1 MLLVFQQT
9 VKAPDPMSKVIV
21 VIGAQ
26 WGDEGKGKIVDLLA
40 EHFDIVA
47 RYQGGHNAGHSVQ
60 IEDRS
65 FVLHLLPSGIVHPGK
80 TCVLGNG
87 MVIDPKAFFEEA
99 DRLTT
104 QGVEVS
110 PERVK
115 ISTRA
120 HLILPYHRALDHT
133 SEERLGNERVG
144 TTLRGIGPAYED
156 KAGRR
161 GIRVADALVS
171 EVLRSRI
178 ERNLEDANRIIAA
191 YGGQE
196 LKVDE
201 IFQEMSYLTERLAPF
216 IADTTH
222 YLNVAATQGRSILLE
237 GAQATLLDVDHGTYP
252 FVTSSN
258 TIAGGAIIGT
268 GLAPNRLTGVL
279 GIVRTYTTRVGEGPF
294 PTEMLEGEA
303 EMGQLI
309 RERGREYGASTSRP
323 RRCGWFDAFATRY
336 AAEINGFS
344 SVALTKLDVLDA
356 LDEIKVCVGYNL
368 NSHKCESVPTVSQ
381 DLRRVEPVYAR
392 LPGWKSSTVGVTEMN
407 DLPLTARRYV
417 EFLSEQIGVEIG
429 LVSTGPERS
438 QTVVVND
445 SALGRWLSN

>member
-1 MLLVFQQT
+1 V
-9 VKAPDPMSKVIV
+9 AKVIA

-26 WGDEGKGKIVDLLA
+26 WGDEGKGKIVDLLS
-40 EHFDIVA
+40 ERFDIVA

-60 IEDRS
+60 VGDQS
-65 FVLHLLPSGIVHPGK
+65 FVLHLLPSGIVHRGK
-80 TCVLGNG
+80 ICVLGNG
-87 MVIDPKAFFEEA
+87 MVIDPKAFFVEA
-99 DRLTT
+99 DRLTQ

-115 ISTRA
+115 ISSRA

-161 GIRVADALVS
+161 GIRTADALVPD
-171 EVLRSRI
+171 VLRSRI
-178 ERNLEDANRIIAA
+178 DRNLEDANRIIEA
-191 YGGQE
+191 YGGAR
-196 LKVDE
+196 LNADE
-201 IFQEMSYLTERLAPF
+201 IFDEMSVLTERLGPF

-222 YLNVAATQGRSILLE
+222 YLNIAASEGRSILLE

-252 FVTSSN
+252 FVTSS
-258 TIAGGAIIGT
+258 TTVAGGAIIGT

-294 PTEMLEGEA
+294 PTEMLEGE
-303 EMGQLI
+303 EQLGQLI
-309 RERGREYGASTSRP
+309 RERGREYGASTGRP
-323 RRCGWFDAFATRY
+323 RRCGWFDSFATRY
-336 AAEINGFS
+336 AAEINGFT

-356 LDEIKVCVGYNL
+356 LDEIKVCIGYKL
-368 NSHKCESVPTVSQ
+368 HGRTCESLPAVSQ
-381 DLRRVEPVYAR
+381 DLRRVEPVYAT
-392 LPGWKSSTVGVTEMN
+392 LPGWRSSTQGTTELSA
-407 DLPLTARRYV
+407 LPPNARRYI
-417 EFLSEQIGVEIG
+417 EFLSRQIGVEIG

-438 QTVVVND
+438 ETIIVED
-445 SALGRWLSN
+445 SALGGWLRDG

>member
-1 MLLVFQQT
+1 M
-9 VKAPDPMSKVIV
+9 AKVIA

-40 EHFDIVA
+40 ERFEIVA

-60 IEDRS
+60 VGEQS
-65 FVLHLLPSGIVHPGK
+65 FVLHLLPSGIVHRGK

-87 MVIDPKAFFEEA
+87 MVIDPKAFFVEA
-99 DRLTT
+99 DRLTE
-104 QGVEVS
+104 QGIEVS

-115 ISTRA
+115 ISSRA

-133 SEERLGNERVG
+133 SEERLGNEKVG

-161 GIRVADALVS
+161 GIRTADALVH

-178 ERNLEDANRIIAA
+178 ERNLEDANRIIEA
-191 YGGQE
+191 YGGSP
-196 LKVDE
+196 LNATE
-201 IFQEMSYLTERLAPF
+201 IFDEMAMLTERLGPF

-222 YLNVAATQGRSILLE
+222 YLNVAATEGRSILLE

-268 GLAPNRLTGVL
+268 GLAPHRLSGVL

-294 PTEMLEGEA
+294 PTEMVAGE
-303 EMGQLI
+303 EELGQMI
-309 RERGREYGASTSRP
+309 RERGREYGASTGRP

-336 AAEINGFS
+336 AAEINGFT
-344 SVALTKLDVLDA
+344 SVALTKLDVLDT
-356 LDEIKVCVGYNL
+356 LDEIKVCVGYKL
-368 NSHKCESVPTVSQ
+368 NGKTCDSLPAVSQ
-381 DLRRVEPVYAR
+381 DLRRIEPVYAT
-392 LPGWKSSTVGVTEMN
+392 LPGWKSSTLGMTEMTS
-407 DLPLTARRYV
+407 LPAEARSYV
-417 EFLSEQIGVEIG
+417 DFLSDQIGTEIG
-429 LVSTGPERS
+429 LVSTGPERT
-438 QTVVVND
+438 QTIIVHE
-445 SALGRWLSN
+445 SALGDWLRQ

>member
-1 MLLVFQQT
+1 
-9 VKAPDPMSKVIV
+9 MSKVVV

-40 EHFDIVA
+40 ERFDIVV
-47 RYQGGHNAGHSVQ
+47 RYQGGHNAGHSVYVG
-60 IEDRS
+60 DRS
-65 FVLHLLPSGIVHPGK
+65 FVLHLIPSGIIHPGK

-99 DRLTT
+99 DRLMA
-104 QGVEVS
+104 QGLEVS
-110 PERVK
+110 PKRVK
-115 ISTRA
+115 ISSRA
-120 HLILPYHRALDHT
+120 HLIFPYHRALDHT

-161 GIRVADALVS
+161 GIRTADALVPD
-171 EVLRSRI
+171 VLRSRI
-178 ERNLEDANRIIAA
+178 ERNLEDANRIIMA

-196 LKVDE
+196 LSADE
-201 IFQEMSYLTERLAPF
+201 IFIEMSRLTERLAPF

-222 YLNVAATQGRSILLE
+222 YLNVAAVEGRSILLE

-268 GLAPNRLTGVL
+268 GLAPHRLTGVL

-294 PTEMLEGEA
+294 PTEMVEGEA
-303 EMGQLI
+303 ELGQLI
-309 RERGREYGASTSRP
+309 RERGREYGASTGRP

-356 LDEIKVCVGYNL
+356 LDEIKVCVGYKL
-368 NSHKCESVPTVSQ
+368 DGRECESLPSVSQ
-381 DLRRVEPVYAR
+381 DLRRIEPIYAR
-392 LPGWKSSTVGVTEMN
+392 LPGWKSSTVGITNMNALPTE
-407 DLPLTARRYV
+407 ARRYV
-417 EFLSEQIGVEIG
+417 DFLSQQIGVEIG

-438 QTVVVND
+438 QTIIVHE
-445 SALGRWLSN
+445 SALGHWLAE

>member
-1 MLLVFQQT
+1 
-9 VKAPDPMSKVIV
+9 MSKIIV

-26 WGDEGKGKIVDLLA
+26 WGDEGKGKIVDLLS
-40 EHFDIVA
+40 EHFEIVA

-60 IEDRS
+60 VGDQS
-65 FVLHLLPSGIVHPGK
+65 FVLHLLPSGIVHKGK

-87 MVIDPKAFFEEA
+87 MVIDPKAFFQEA
-99 DRLTT
+99 DRLIS
-104 QGVEVS
+104 QGIEVS
-110 PERVK
+110 PARVK
-115 ISTRA
+115 ISSRA

-161 GIRVADALVS
+161 GIRTADALVP

-178 ERNLEDANRIIAA
+178 ERNLEDANRIIMA
-191 YGGQE
+191 YGGE
-196 LKVDE
+196 KLDVDT
-201 IFQEMSYLTERLAPF
+201 IFNEMLALTERLGAF
-216 IADTTH
+216 IGDTTH
-222 YLNVAATQGRSILLE
+222 YLNVAASEGRSILLE

-252 FVTSSN
+252 FVTSSC
-258 TIAGGAIIGT
+258 TTAGGAIVGT

-294 PTEMLEGEA
+294 PTEMLAGEA
-303 EMGQLI
+303 ELGQII
-309 RERGREYGASTSRP
+309 RERGREYGASTGRP

-344 SVALTKLDVLDA
+344 SVALTKLDVLDE
-356 LDEIKVCVGYNL
+356 LDEIKVCTGYTL
-368 NSHKCESVPTVSQ
+368 DGCTCESLPAVSQ
-381 DLRRVEPVYAR
+381 DLRRAKPVYAT
-392 LPGWKSSTVGVTEMN
+392 LPGWKSSTVGTTEMSS
-407 DLPLTARRYV
+407 LPVNARRYV

-438 QTVVVND
+438 QTIIVHD
-445 SALGRWLSN
+445 SALGGWLKD

>member
-1 MLLVFQQT
+1 M
-9 VKAPDPMSKVIV
+9 AKVIA

-40 EHFDIVA
+40 ERFEIVA

-60 IEDRS
+60 VGDQS
-65 FVLHLLPSGIVHPGK
+65 FVLHLLPSGIVHRGK

-87 MVIDPKAFFEEA
+87 MVIDPKAFFVEA
-99 DRLTT
+99 DRLTQ
-104 QGVEVS
+104 QGIEVS

-115 ISTRA
+115 ISSRA

-161 GIRVADALVS
+161 GIRTADALVLD
-171 EVLRSRI
+171 VLRSRI
-178 ERNLEDANRIIAA
+178 ERNLEDANRIIEA
-191 YGGQE
+191 YGGE
-196 LKVDE
+196 RLDVDE
-201 IFQEMSYLTERLAPF
+201 IFNEMSVLTERLGPF

-222 YLNVAATQGRSILLE
+222 YLNVAATEGRSILLE

-252 FVTSSN
+252 FVTSS
-258 TIAGGAIIGT
+258 TTVAGGAIIGT
-268 GLAPNRLTGVL
+268 GLAPQRLNGVL

-303 EMGQLI
+303 ELGQMI
-309 RERGREYGASTSRP
+309 RERGREYGASTGRP

-344 SVALTKLDVLDA
+344 SVALTKLDVLDT
-356 LDEIKVCVGYNL
+356 LDEIKVCTGYKL
-368 NSHKCESVPTVSQ
+368 NGRLCESLPAVSQ
-381 DLRRVEPVYAR
+381 DLRRVEPVYAT
-392 LPGWKSSTVGVTEMN
+392 LPGWRSSTLGTTEMSS
-407 DLPLTARRYV
+407 LPENARRYV
-417 EFLSEQIGVEIG
+417 DFLSEQIGVEIG
-429 LVSTGPERS
+429 LVSTGPERT
-438 QTVVVND
+438 QTIIVDD
-445 SALGRWLSN
+445 SALGDWLRET

>member
-1 MLLVFQQT
+1 MDL
-9 VKAPDPMSKVIV
+9 PDHRRMSKVIA

-40 EHFDIVA
+40 ECFDIVA

-60 IEDRS
+60 VGDRS
-65 FVLHLLPSGIVHPGK
+65 FVLHLLPSGIVHQGK
-80 TCVLGNG
+80 TCVLGSG

-99 DRLTT
+99 DRLMT
-104 QGVEVS
+104 QGIEVS

-115 ISTRA
+115 ISSRA

-161 GIRVADALVS
+161 GIRTADALVPD
-171 EVLRSRI
+171 VLRSRI
-178 ERNLEDANRIIAA
+178 ERNLEDANRIIEA
-191 YGGQE
+191 YGGKR
-196 LKVDE
+196 LDVDE
-201 IFQEMSYLTERLAPF
+201 IFQEMSGLTERLGPF

-222 YLNVAATQGRSILLE
+222 FLNVAATQGRSILLE

-252 FVTSSN
+252 FVTSSS
-258 TIAGGAIIGT
+258 TIAGGAIVGT

-294 PTEMLEGEA
+294 PTEMLKGEA
-303 EMGQLI
+303 ELGQMI
-309 RERGREYGASTSRP
+309 RERGREYGASTGRP

-336 AAEINGFS
+336 AAEINGFT

-356 LDEIKVCVGYNL
+356 LDEIKVCTGYKL
-368 NSHKCESVPTVSQ
+368 DGKTCESLPAVAQ
-381 DLRRVEPVYAR
+381 DLRRVEPAYAT
-392 LPGWKSSTVGVTEMN
+392 LPGWKTSTVGTTEMAS
-407 DLPLTARRYV
+407 LPLNARRYV
-417 EFLSEQIGVEIG
+417 DFLSEQIGVEIG

-438 QTVVVND
+438 QTIIVNN
-445 SALGRWLSN
+445 SALGRWIND

>member
-1 MLLVFQQT
+1 
-9 VKAPDPMSKVIV
+9 MSKVIV

-80 TCVLGNG
+80 ICVLGNG

-110 PERVK
+110 PQRVK
-115 ISTRA
+115 ISSRA

-161 GIRVADALVS
+161 GIRTADALVPD
-171 EVLRSRI
+171 VLRSRI
-178 ERNLEDANRIIAA
+178 ERNLEDANRIIKA

-196 LKVDE
+196 LNVDE
-201 IFQEMSYLTERLAPF
+201 IFKEMSYLTERLSPF

-222 YLNVAATQGRSILLE
+222 YLNVAASEGRSILLE

-268 GLAPNRLTGVL
+268 GLAPQRLTGVL

-309 RERGREYGASTSRP
+309 RERGREYGASTGRP
-323 RRCGWFDAFATRY
+323 RRCGWFDAFGTRY

-356 LDEIKVCVGYNL
+356 LDEIKVCVGYKL
-368 NSHKCESVPTVSQ
+368 EGRELESLPSVSQ
-381 DLRRVEPVYAR
+381 DMRRVEPVYAR
-392 LPGWKSSTVGVTEMN
+392 LPGWKSSTVGITEMN
-407 DLPLTARRYV
+407 DLPLPARRYV

-438 QTVVVND
+438 QTIIIRD
-445 SALGRWLSN
+445 SALGQWLTP

>member
-1 MLLVFQQT
+1 V
-9 VKAPDPMSKVIV
+9 ANVIA

-40 EHFDIVA
+40 ERFDIVV

-60 IEDRS
+60 VGDQS
-65 FVLHLLPSGIVHPGK
+65 FVLHLLPSGVVHRGK

-87 MVIDPKAFFEEA
+87 MVIDPKAFFVEA
-99 DRLTT
+99 DRLTQ

-115 ISTRA
+115 ISSRA

-133 SEERLGNERVG
+133 SEERLGNEKVG

-161 GIRVADALVS
+161 GIRTADALVPD
-171 EVLRSRI
+171 VLRSRI
-178 ERNLEDANRIIAA
+178 ERNLEDANRIIEA
-191 YGGQE
+191 YRGE
-196 LKVDE
+196 PLNADE
-201 IFQEMSYLTERLAPF
+201 IFREMSVLTERLAPF

-222 YLNVAATQGRSILLE
+222 YLNIAATEGRSILLE

-252 FVTSSN
+252 FVTSS
-258 TIAGGAIIGT
+258 TTVAGGAIIGT
-268 GLAPNRLTGVL
+268 GLAPHRLNGVL

-303 EMGQLI
+303 ELGQMI
-309 RERGREYGASTSRP
+309 RERGREYGASTGRP

-344 SVALTKLDVLDA
+344 SVALTKLDVLDT
-356 LDEIKVCVGYNL
+356 LDEIKVCTGYQL
-368 NSHKCESVPTVSQ
+368 NGRVCESLPAVSQ
-381 DLRRVEPVYAR
+381 DLRRVEPIFAT
-392 LPGWKSSTVGVTEMN
+392 LPGWQSSTLGMTELST
-407 DLPLTARRYV
+407 LPTNARRYV
-417 EFLSEQIGVEIG
+417 DFLSEQIGVQIG

-438 QTVVVND
+438 QTIIVQD
-445 SALGRWLSN
+445 SELGQWLRDNG

>member
-1 MLLVFQQT
+1 MAKT
-9 VKAPDPMSKVIV
+9 IV

-40 EHFDIVA
+40 ERFDIVV

-60 IEDRS
+60 VGDRS
-65 FVLHLLPSGIVHPGK
+65 FVLHLLPSGIVHQGK

-99 DRLTT
+99 DRLMT

-110 PERVK
+110 PARVK
-115 ISTRA
+115 ISSRA

-133 SEERLGNERVG
+133 SEERLGNEKVG

-156 KAGRR
+156 KVGRR
-161 GIRVADALVS
+161 GIRTADALVP

-178 ERNLEDANRIIAA
+178 ERNLEDANRIIMA
-191 YGGQE
+191 YGGEE
-196 LKVDE
+196 LSGDE
-201 IFQEMSYLTERLAPF
+201 IFDEMSRLTERLAPF

-222 YLNVAATQGRSILLE
+222 FLNVMATQERSILLE

-252 FVTSSN
+252 FVTSSS

-303 EMGQLI
+303 ELGQLI
-309 RERGREYGASTSRP
+309 RERGREYGASTGRP

-356 LDEIKVCVGYNL
+356 LDEIKVCVGYKL
-368 NSHKCESVPTVSQ
+368 DGRDLDSLPSVSQ
-381 DLRRVEPVYAR
+381 ELRRVEPVYAR
-392 LPGWKSSTVGVTEMN
+392 LRGWKSSTVGTT
-407 DLPLTARRYV
+407 DIDALPDEARHYV

-438 QTVVVND
+438 QTIIVND
-445 SALGRWLSN
+445 SALGHWLND

>member
-1 MLLVFQQT
+1 
-9 VKAPDPMSKVIV
+9 MSKVIA

-40 EHFDIVA
+40 ERFEIVV

-60 IEDRS
+60 VGDQS
-65 FVLHLLPSGIVHPGK
+65 FVLHLLPSGIVHRGK

-87 MVIDPKAFFEEA
+87 MVIDPKAFFVEA
-99 DRLTT
+99 DRLTQ
-104 QGVEVS
+104 QGIEVS

-115 ISTRA
+115 ISSRA

-133 SEERLGNERVG
+133 SEERLGNEKVG

-161 GIRVADALVS
+161 GIRTADALVPD
-171 EVLRSRI
+171 VLRSRI
-178 ERNLEDANRIIAA
+178 DRNLEDANRIIEA
-191 YGGQE
+191 YGGE
-196 LKVDE
+196 RLNADE
-201 IFQEMSYLTERLAPF
+201 IFREMSVLTERLAPF

-222 YLNVAATQGRSILLE
+222 YLNIAATEGRSILLE

-252 FVTSSN
+252 FVTSS
-258 TIAGGAIIGT
+258 TTVAGGAIIGT
-268 GLAPNRLTGVL
+268 GLAPHRLNGVL

-303 EMGQLI
+303 ELGQMI
-309 RERGREYGASTSRP
+309 RERGREYGASTGRP

-344 SVALTKLDVLDA
+344 SVALTKLDVLDT
-356 LDEIKVCVGYNL
+356 LDEIKVCTGYKL
-368 NSHKCESVPTVSQ
+368 HGRVCDSLPAVSQ
-381 DLRRVEPVYAR
+381 DLRRVEPIFAT
-392 LPGWKSSTVGVTEMN
+392 LPGWQSSTLGMTELSS
-407 DLPLTARRYV
+407 LPPNARRYV
-417 EFLSEQIGVEIG
+417 DFLSEQIGVQIG
-429 LVSTGPERS
+429 LISTGPERS
-438 QTVVVND
+438 QTIIVQD
-445 SALGRWLSN
+445 SALWRWLSE